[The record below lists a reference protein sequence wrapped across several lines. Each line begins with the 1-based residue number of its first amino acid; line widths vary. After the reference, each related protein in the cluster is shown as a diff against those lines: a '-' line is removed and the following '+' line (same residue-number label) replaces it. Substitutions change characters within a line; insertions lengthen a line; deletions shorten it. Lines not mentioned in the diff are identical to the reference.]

1 MAPGAA
7 ANDRDLAPPGRGEQ
21 LVGRA
26 MLELPGAA
34 VLVFDPDLRIVRFH
48 GGAAAAFADGSA
60 AVEGRRAPDVLEPQ
74 WRGVGRLFEH
84 ACNGG
89 VAREMWQSD
98 DGTRHYLMRAAAIR
112 AQAGQ
117 LLGGVCLATDI
128 SDLRGDGDGALR
140 QSTARW
146 FPSTAAARGMP
157 VDIGDASSACDALT
171 GLPNGA
177 GFGDGMSR
185 ILSHPPRARQRLG
198 LVYLGIDAMTAVN
211 EQHGRTGGDQVLVI
225 CSRRMRSLLRA
236 DDLLARVE
244 ADEFVALVTGIQN
257 PSDARVV
264 TDHLHSMV
272 AAPIPLAGGHEATVS
287 MSIGLVMVEP
297 QDSVEDTILRGRAA
311 MSRAKAA
318 GGARTLFSDV

>member
-1 MAPGAA
+1 VAPGAA
-7 ANDRDLAPPGRGEQ
+7 ASDRELAPRGRGEQ
-21 LVGRA
+21 LVARA

-34 VLVFDPDLRIVRFH
+34 VLVFDPDLRIVMFH
-48 GGAAAAFADGSA
+48 GGAAEGSLGGSGA
-60 AVEGRRAPDVLEPQ
+60 LEGRRAPDVLEPQ
-74 WRGVGRLFEH
+74 WRGVGRLFAR
-84 ACNGG
+84 ACAGG
-89 VAREMWQSD
+89 VARETWQSD

-112 AQAGQ
+112 EQSGQ
-117 LLGGVCLATDI
+117 LLGGVCLATDV
-128 SDLRGDGDGALR
+128 SDLRGDGDRALR

-146 FPSTAAARGMP
+146 FPSTAAARGTP
-157 VDIGDASSACDALT
+157 LDIRDTSSARDALT

-185 ILSHPPRARQRLG
+185 ILSHPPRARQRLA
-198 LVYLGIDAMTAVN
+198 LVYLGIDGMTAVN

-225 CSRRMRSLLRA
+225 CGRRMRSLLRA

-264 TDHLHSMV
+264 TDHLHSML

-287 MSIGLVMVEP
+287 MSIGLVMVEA
-297 QDSVEDTILRGRAA
+297 QDSPEDTILRGRGA
-311 MSRAKAA
+311 MARAKAA

>member
-7 ANDRDLAPPGRGEQ
+7 ASDRDLAPHGRGEH

-26 MLELPGAA
+26 MLELPGTA
-34 VLVFDPDLRIVRFH
+34 VLVFDPDLRIVMFH
-48 GGAAAAFADGSA
+48 GGAAGASSEAPRPSRDGARRTSSSRSGGEWGGCSNSA
-60 AVEGRRAPDVLEPQ
+60 CTGR
-74 WRGVGRLFEH
+74 
-84 ACNGG
+84 
-89 VAREMWQSD
+89 VARETWQSD

-112 AQAGQ
+112 AQSGQ
-117 LLGGVCLATDI
+117 LLGGVCLATDV
-128 SDLRGDGDGALR
+128 SDLRGDGDRALR

-146 FPSTAAARGMP
+146 FPSTAAARGTP
-157 VDIGDASSACDALT
+157 LDIRDTSSARDALT

-185 ILSHPPRARQRLG
+185 ILSHPPRARQRLA
-198 LVYLGIDAMTAVN
+198 LVYLGIDGMTAVN

-225 CSRRMRSLLRA
+225 CGRRMRSLLRA

-264 TDHLHSMV
+264 TDHLHSML
-272 AAPIPLAGGHEATVS
+272 AAPIPLAGGHEVTVS
-287 MSIGLVMVEP
+287 MSIGLVMVEA
-297 QDSVEDTILRGRAA
+297 QDSVEDTILRGRGA
-311 MSRAKAA
+311 MARAKAA